1 MKKTVLMGF
10 IGIVAAMG
18 VVWVSQATAQTNSPT
33 PSRPATMTFFQGRGV
48 AQGAAFNQGRNAN
61 VALTLDGNNFGLEL
75 TEIQA
80 SNVRGQAPGRV
91 QYRGSITRRSDE
103 PGRANSFT
111 LNTRVSSFDSSQNL
125 RILTN
130 TAGTCRLEVF
140 NSRVISSSCSTV
152 ADNSSTQFL
161 GLEQF

>member
-1 MKKTVLMGF
+1 MKKTVLMGL
-10 IGIVAAMG
+10 IGVVAAMG
-18 VVWVSQATAQTNSPT
+18 VALVPQVMAQTQSPT
-33 PSRPATMTFFQGRGV
+33 PSRPAAMTFFQGRGI

-130 TAGTCRLEVF
+130 TAGTCRIEVF
-140 NSRVISSSCSTV
+140 NARVISSSCSAVT
-152 ADNSSTQFL
+152 DNSSIQFL